1 MAQAKKNDA
10 SQLVKYAIDLLVHG
24 TAQDWKSHYRLR
36 EFQDVMAEKAKDA
49 ILLDFEYKDRRKL
62 YRCVN
67 QRFVGNRPVD
77 YLEFGVAGGESFR
90 AWLELNA
97 NADSRFFG
105 FDSFQGLPE
114 DWGAD
119 NPKGTFS
126 RQGRVPEFGD
136 GRARIVD
143 GLFQETVDAF
153 SRSFTPRNALVL
165 HMDADL
171 YSSTLYCLMQMQ
183 RHIAPG
189 TIILFDEFTAR
200 DCTDE
205 YAALQDFCQ
214 ACCRDYAVLAAR
226 RDYVKLAVEI
236 TR

>member
-1 MAQAKKNDA
+1 MAQAKQNDA
-10 SQLVKYAIDLLVHG
+10 TRLVKHAIDLLVNG
-24 TAQDWKSHYRLR
+24 TVQDWKSHYRLR
-36 EFQDVMAEKAKDA
+36 EFQAVIAEKSQDA
-49 ILLDFEYKDRRKL
+49 VFLDFEYKDRRKL
-62 YRCVN
+62 YHCVN
-67 QRFVGNRPVD
+67 QRFVRNRPID
-77 YLEFGVAGGESFR
+77 YIEFGVAGGESFR
-90 AWLELNA
+90 TWLELNA

-114 DWGAD
+114 DWETD
-119 NPKGTFS
+119 KPKGTFT

-136 GRARIVD
+136 NRARIVD
-143 GLFQETVDAF
+143 GLFQDTVDAF
-153 SRSFTPRNALVL
+153 SRSFTPRNDLVL

-171 YSSTLYCLMQMQ
+171 YSSTLYCLMQLQ

-214 ACCRDYAVLAAR
+214 ACYRDYKVLATR